1 MQRLS
6 WLRARVSDGGCAGP
20 GYVGPATSPCII
32 ISSLGRSIA
41 KYPCHA
47 ILSFRNGIDEF
58 SGVLVHAYIDQ
69 GEPVSSLWLAS
80 RGFGVSSA
88 TLRNIMARLEE
99 QGYVRQPHTSAGRV
113 PTDQGYRLYVD
124 QLLAERKS
132 SRPAPQVEARLRRA
146 GTVDDLL
153 SHVSQEVSRASH
165 QVGFAIAPD
174 MTMLERLDFVP
185 LDGGKLLVVLVAT
198 GGHVTHK
205 VIEPS
210 EEYGPAELQQAAN
223 YLNQEF
229 RGRSLVEVRQAV
241 LERLSEER
249 TLYDELMARA
259 LRLASTTFEDIDPA
273 PTVFIQGTSLLLDE
287 VGGDDPELTLSTL
300 RTLLRMIEEKT
311 RLVQLLDDYMSTDG
325 LTIVIG
331 SEHTAPDLQHFSLV
345 ASTYSDGHG
354 TGDGRRHR
362 SDAHAVFSRHQRGR
376 HAVAGDQPD
385 DRRAPEPLHSFESY
399 RRNRTNKQEDPQ
411 ACGRG
416 HRCRHRR
423 RTPPICSANATSSRI
438 SCCGSRPSSTTTA
451 SASSAIASRCPTRR
465 PRA

>member
-1 MQRLS
+1 
-6 WLRARVSDGGCAGP
+6 
-20 GYVGPATSPCII
+20 
-32 ISSLGRSIA
+32 
-41 KYPCHA
+41 
-47 ILSFRNGIDEF
+47 
-58 SGVLVHAYIDQ
+58 
-69 GEPVSSLWLAS
+69 LWLAN

-153 SHVSQEVSRASH
+153 THVSQEIARASH

-174 MTMLERLDFVP
+174 TTVLERLDFVP
-185 LDGGKLLVVLVAT
+185 LDGGKLLVVVVAT

-210 EEYGPAELQQAAN
+210 EEYAPGDLQQAAN
-223 YLNQEF
+223 YLNHEF
-229 RGRSLVEVRQAV
+229 KGRSLLEVRHAV
-241 LERLSEER
+241 LERLREER

-287 VGGDDPELTLSTL
+287 VGDDPEHTLTTL

-311 RLVQLLDDYMSTDG
+311 RLIQLLDDYMSTDG

-331 SEHTAPDLQHFSLV
+331 TEHTAPDLQHFSLV
-345 ASTYSDGHG
+345 ASTYFDGHG
-354 TGDGRRHR
+354 TG
-362 SDAHAVFSRHQRGR
+362 AVG
-376 HAVAGDQPD
+376 VIG
-385 DRRAPEPLHSFESY
+385 
-399 RRNRTNKQEDPQ
+399 
-411 ACGRG
+411 
-416 HRCRHRR
+416 
-423 RTPPICSANATSSRI
+423 
-438 SCCGSRPSSTTTA
+438 
-451 SASSAIASRCPTRR
+451 PTRMR
-465 PRA
+465 YSRAIDAVDTLSRAISRMTARS